1 MKIDHV
7 LILWDSLKTF
17 FIWKLKI
24 IFQFDHETYQ
34 NNFIH
39 AWIKECIEF
48 SIWITVQPNGFRK
61 TEDPSRPYMVNIY
74 AQYVQNEMNSSG
86 ILRFHLGLPS
96 SKVLHR
102 AQVFWSIQM
111 RQKNLPC

>member
-7 LILWDSLKTF
+7 LILRDSSKF

-24 IFQFDHETYQ
+24 IFQFYHETYQ

-39 AWIKECIEF
+39 AWIEECIEF
-48 SIWITVQPNGFRK
+48 IIWITVQPNGFRK

-86 ILRFHLGLPS
+86 ILKFHSGLPS

-111 RQKNLPC
+111 QQKNLPC